1 MVYKYINCLYL
12 IIIIC
17 LLIFIIKGVN
27 IFEKYEDKITSIN
40 DLIDDIST
48 DDSVYIHK
56 INKHKK
62 KIGDFMDDDF
72 DYRKNIE

>member
-1 MVYKYINCLYL
+1 
-12 IIIIC
+12 
-17 LLIFIIKGVN
+17 VN